1 MNIIYKC
8 KYCDKSCKNYRSLI
22 FHQKFCNLNPERT
35 ISKGNP
41 NIKQYAK
48 QRSPYGT
55 WKCKWCNE
63 EVIFETRQKLIEHL
77 KEKHPEKRSPWNKGL
92 TKETCSKIK
101 ASSEKLSKT
110 TKGRPGHKM
119 SAEARKKI
127 SEARKKYIK
136 EHNGIWWN
144 SRSNYKRSYAEEWTK
159 KIIETE
165 VNDNTFIEEYHFG
178 RWFLDFA
185 WPDKKIYIE
194 IDGDQ
199 HEWPE
204 RKKTDEEKDSYCI
217 ANGWKVLRLKWK
229 DICNNT
235 QIAINVI
242 KEFILSAKIIDYE
255 FKQKERY
262 IKKGYYHLDE
272 SIWLERKEKILNS
285 NIDMT
290 KYGWKTALE
299 KTTGLSRRVIVNTIK
314 HFKDEFTEVF
324 IRK

>member
-1 MNIIYKC
+1 MKL
-8 KYCDKSCKNYRSLI
+8 NY
-22 FHQKFCNLNPERT
+22 
-35 ISKGNP
+35 
-41 NIKQYAK
+41 
-48 QRSPYGT
+48 T
-55 WKCKWCNE
+55 WKCRYCDFVGNSRKELQNYH
-63 EVIFETRQKLIEHL
+63 KIEHHFTGHS
-77 KEKHPEKRSPWNKGL
+77 HPAWNKGL
-92 TKETCSKIK
+92 TKETSSKLKK
-101 ASSEKLSKT
+101 AGEKISQNLKGKTGHVVSEE
-110 TKGRPGHKM
+110 TK
-119 SAEARKKI
+119 KKI

-165 VNDNTFIEEYHFG
+165 VKDNTFIEEYHFG

-185 WPDKKIYIE
+185 WPNKKIYIE
-194 IDGDQ
+194 IDGEQ

-204 RKKTDEEKDSYCI
+204 RKKNDEEKDAYCI

-235 QIAINVI
+235 QVAINVI

-255 FKQKERY
+255 FKQKEKY

-285 NIDMT
+285 NVDMT
-290 KYGWKTALE
+290 KYGWKTLLE

-324 IRK
+324 IRSKD